1 MANLKRN
8 IRQVYKNIEP
18 FWGKY
23 SELNNAIVPDIDM
36 IQQFQLEKI
45 ESFQK
50 VMQQRVAGKNDII
63 NQLFLSGNIN
73 SLISRSEEYEDLEL
87 ERVITSIVGIMNGT
101 YKDNK
106 TKDRDEYKY
115 NSLQQKLVSLVNI
128 LQKLNAVIASNNGQ
142 IIPEFYIEEL
152 KRTITA
158 CDMSSLNTS
167 VLDEWFKHLN
177 KFKGDLIEDI
187 GVAWLNTMNIPNIQ
201 TLNTGA
207 LNYQGSGKFGRKG
220 QLIQDLMT
228 LEISDMDLD
237 NISIEYKSVGGQMVN
252 STLRQFMQEMEKA
265 KNINKQIILQDSG
278 YQTLLELST
287 LNIQA
292 KSGINQLPW
301 NKSKSTSVS
310 IGEYSD
316 SDKLVISTRHTFEL
330 LHQLDQ
336 DNKPEKDIWVQDSS
350 RDYNLMADYG
360 LATVLFKVLH
370 LEENG
375 NDYILT
381 PLGFTSFTDRIK
393 YLMEKRRSRVTLQQQ
408 VTINDNT
415 LGTSYNVSMTNYN

>member
-63 NQLFLSGNIN
+63 NQLFLSGDVN

-115 NSLQQKLVSLVNI
+115 NSLQQKLISLVNI

-142 IIPEFYIEEL
+142 MIPEFYIEEL
-152 KRTITA
+152 KKTIIA
-158 CDMSSLNTS
+158 CEMPSLNTS

-237 NISIEYKSVGGQMVN
+237 NIPIEYKSVGGQMVN

-265 KNINKQIILQDSG
+265 KNINKQIILYDSG
-278 YQTLLELST
+278 YRTLLNLST

>member
-8 IRQVYKNIEP
+8 IRQVYKIIEP

-187 GVAWLNTMNIPNIQ
+187 GVAWLNTPNIQ

-237 NISIEYKSVGGQMVN
+237 NIPIEYKSVGGQMVN

-265 KNINKQIILQDSG
+265 KNTNKQIILQDSG